1 MGMITA
7 TALLGMQSEYALYSK
22 HEGKPVV
29 SRDEALHLYERVSFI
44 GSTLPDGSIA
54 DPWREVQEGMEVLQP
69 APGSTQAW
77 ALVRDRASR
86 VRWFYQKR
94 QGGTTDRTELWRV
107 IDDPSRPLAQRH
119 EMLLR
124 DIRRLTFT
132 CRTEG
137 ALQMNVLLAEADR
150 EYALLTTVR
159 LRNLAAAEEL
169 W

>member
-1 MGMITA
+1 MVELVTMMLPLVL
-7 TALLGMQSEYALYSK
+7 LLGMVGTMVGTSSRQTQKLTAQMALQQSSRKAL
-22 HEGKPVV
+22 VQ
-29 SRDEALHLYERVSFI
+29 LL
-44 GSTLPDGSIA
+44 
-54 DPWREVQEGMEVLQP
+54 REVQEGMEVLQP

-137 ALQMNVLLAEADR
+137 ALQMNVLLAEDDR